1 MKKPNILFIVTDQ
14 QQRGTLSCYDADTIC
29 QTPNLDQLASE
40 GIVFDNAYTSFPV
53 CTPARASMQTGMYPF
68 KHGMQN
74 NSYSPG
80 CLVNELPHTDYLL
93 SKQLKKAGYS
103 VGHTGKWHL
112 GQGEI
117 DRSKFERNLKYI
129 EFPELAVHV
138 RSMPTDVGYEGD
150 NFPGHGLGGWAYPQ
164 FHDYLKENNL
174 ELKIENKIS
183 GHYGGHYAA
192 EVTSPVETTIEHYLT
207 NRAIHY
213 MDQFTEREEPFMM
226 AVHFWGPHE
235 PYIAPSDTLE
245 LYRDVSIP
253 PWASF
258 YEDQKDKPGIH
269 DVQRS
274 KIRDWEVFEPYIK
287 HYYAVMTHIDRQVGR
302 LVNYLKEKNI
312 YEDTVIIFCADH
324 GESLGVHGGLCDKGF
339 FMYDETCRIPLM
351 VKPQSGGGE
360 GGRIVEEMVG
370 TCDLYAT
377 MLDYAGIHELHPG
390 ADGRSFRDIVKGQV
404 PEDWPDAVVTEF
416 TGLGSLLYSQ
426 RMIRMGDYK
435 YVFNSGDTD
444 ELYNLKEDPHELTNL
459 AKDRSYDEVLVCMR
473 RRLESW
479 MEEHED
485 HLIVEYR
492 QMRLR

>member
-14 QQRGTLSCYDADTIC
+14 QQRGTLSCYATDTLC

-40 GIVFDNAYTSFPV
+40 GIVFDNAYASYPV

-80 CLVNELPHTDYLL
+80 CLVNELPHTNYLL
-93 SKQLKKAGYS
+93 SRQLNIAGYS

-112 GQGEI
+112 GQGEV
-117 DRSKFERNLKYI
+117 DRSKLERNLKYI
-129 EFPELAVHV
+129 EFPEQAIHA

-150 NFPGHGLGGWAYPQ
+150 DFPGHGVGGWGYPQ
-164 FHDYLKENNL
+164 FQDYLQENNL
-174 ELKIENKIS
+174 QLKIENKIS

-192 EVTSPVETTIEHYLT
+192 EVTSPVETTIEHYIT

-213 MDQFTEREEPFMM
+213 MDQFIERDQPFMM
-226 AVHFWGPHE
+226 SVQFWGPHE

-245 LYRDVSIP
+245 LYRDISIP

-258 YEDQKDKPGIH
+258 FEDQMDKPNIH
-269 DVQRS
+269 DVKRS
-274 KIRDWEVFEPYIK
+274 KTKDWASFEPFVK

-302 LVNYLKEKNI
+302 LMNYLKEKNI
-312 YEDTVIIFCADH
+312 YDDTVIIFCADH

-351 VKPQSGGGE
+351 VRPPSGGGK
-360 GGRIVEEMVG
+360 GGRMVEEMVG

-377 MLDYAGIHELHPG
+377 ILDYAGVHELHSG
-390 ADGRSFRDIVKGQV
+390 ADGRSFKDIVQGQV

-416 TGLGSLLYSQ
+416 TGLGCLMYSQ

-444 ELYNLKEDPHELTNL
+444 ELYNLKEDPYEMTNL
-459 AKDRSYDEVLVCMR
+459 AVNETYEEVLVRMR

-485 HLIVEYR
+485 HLIVEFR
-492 QMRLR
+492 QMRL

>member
-1 MKKPNILFIVTDQ
+1 MKKPNIVFIVTDQ
-14 QQRGTLSCYDADTIC
+14 QQRGTLSCYDADTLC

-40 GIVFDNAYTSFPV
+40 GIVFDNAYASFPV

-80 CLVNELPHTDYLL
+80 CLVNELPQTDYLL
-93 SKQLKKAGYS
+93 SRQLKQAGYS

-112 GQGEI
+112 GQGEV
-117 DRSKFERNLKYI
+117 DRTKFDRNLKYI
-129 EFPELAVHV
+129 EFPEQAIQA

-150 NFPGHGLGGWAYPQ
+150 DFPGHGAGGWNYPQ
-164 FHDYLKENNL
+164 FREYLKENNL
-174 ELKIENKIS
+174 ELTIENKIS
-183 GHYGGHYAA
+183 GHYYGHFAA

-207 NRAIHY
+207 DRAIHY
-213 MDQFTEREEPFMM
+213 MDQFLNREEPFMM

-235 PYIAPSDTLE
+235 PYIAPSDTLD
-245 LYRDVSIP
+245 LYRDMTIP
-253 PWASF
+253 PWPSF
-258 YEDQKDKPGIH
+258 DEDQTDKPNIH
-269 DVQRS
+269 NVKRS
-274 KIRDWEVFEPYIK
+274 KAKDWASFEPYVK

-302 LVNYLKEKNI
+302 LVNYLKEKGI
-312 YEDTVIIFCADH
+312 YEDTVIMFCADH

-339 FMYDETCRIPLM
+339 FMYDETCRIPLI
-351 VKPQSGGGE
+351 VKPQQEGGE
-360 GGRIVEEMVG
+360 GGRKAQEMVG

-377 MLDYAGIHELHPG
+377 MLDYAGIKELHPG
-390 ADGRSFRDIVKGQV
+390 VDGRSMVPIVEGIT

-416 TGLGSLLYSQ
+416 TGLGSLLYTQ

-444 ELYNLKEDPHELTNL
+444 ELYHLKSDPHELKN
-459 AKDRSYDEVLVCMR
+459 LVCDEQYGDVLLHMR
-473 RRLESW
+473 KRLEAW

-492 QMRLR
+492 HMRL